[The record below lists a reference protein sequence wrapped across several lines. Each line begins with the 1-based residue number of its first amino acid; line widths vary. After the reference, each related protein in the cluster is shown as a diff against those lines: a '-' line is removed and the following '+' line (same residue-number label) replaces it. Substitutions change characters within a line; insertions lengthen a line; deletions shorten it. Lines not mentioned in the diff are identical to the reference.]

1 MHSASERGMLMACS
15 YGRLQQRGF
24 LLVVYAMEAE
34 PVRTTNPAADTRTQ
48 ALARVERALAIG
60 RAAHATHE
68 QQQRARRDTLKQARA
83 TLSDAAWELEEVE
96 QRLRDLADEPAGP
109 RDPLLE
115 RELAALKQRRAAAEE
130 YALQQMF
137 AVEQLA
143 AEVQAAERK
152 HTAAAETWTARE
164 KVLERAR
171 ARLSAELAHTG
182 AKELSHREHRG
193 H

>member
-1 MHSASERGMLMACS
+1 MHSAAERGMLMACS

-34 PVRTTNPAADTRTQ
+34 PLRTTNPAADARTQ

-60 RAAHATHE
+60 RATHATHE
-68 QQQRARRDTLKQARA
+68 QQQRSRRDTLKRARA
-83 TLSDAAWELEEVE
+83 TLSDAAWELEEIE
-96 QRLRDLADEPAGP
+96 QRLRDLAAEPAGP

-115 RELAALKQRRAAAEE
+115 RELAVLRERRAATEE

-143 AEVQAAERK
+143 AEVQAAE
-152 HTAAAETWTARE
+152 HTHAATAQAWATRE

-171 ARLSAELAHTG
+171 ARLSG
-182 AKELSHREHRG
+182 A
-193 H
+193 